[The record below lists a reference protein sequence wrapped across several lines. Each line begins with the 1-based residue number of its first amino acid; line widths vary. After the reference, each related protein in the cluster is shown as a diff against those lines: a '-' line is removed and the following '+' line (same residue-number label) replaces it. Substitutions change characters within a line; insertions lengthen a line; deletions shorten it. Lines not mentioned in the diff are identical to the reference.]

1 MFNEAKKAYG
11 ICKQENYPDDQT
23 KAICRVFNT
32 ETSRALYEKQVMEKE
47 GITIVNFSE
56 TSDVEDY
63 RSCGGLSSIEMD
75 PCEALLIKE
84 QIRIMMELIEDLP
97 EKYRKFA
104 LVALETG
111 NVGVFEDE
119 RSRKYGEVDAM
130 ASLMHLSKVSV
141 RKYAKIIKEIL
152 RREGKKKI

>member
-63 RSCGGLSSIEMD
+63 RSCDGLSSIEMD

-84 QIRIMMELIEDLP
+84 QIRI
-97 EKYRKFA
+97 
-104 LVALETG
+104 
-111 NVGVFEDE
+111 
-119 RSRKYGEVDAM
+119 
-130 ASLMHLSKVSV
+130 
-141 RKYAKIIKEIL
+141 
-152 RREGKKKI
+152 KKIVRNPGPLLTAENRRVPSLCPAGVA

>member
-1 MFNEAKKAYG
+1 MFNEAKRAYG

-23 KAICRVFNT
+23 RAICRVFNT
-32 ETSRALYEKQVMEKE
+32 ETSKALYEKQVMEKE
-47 GITIVNFSE
+47 GITIVNFSDAL
-56 TSDVEDY
+56 DVEND
-63 RSCGGLSSIEMD
+63 RLCAGLSSIEMD
-75 PCEALLIKE
+75 PCEEMVLRD
-84 QIRIMMELIEDLP
+84 QIRIMMELIDDLP

-104 LVALETG
+104 LVALATG